1 MDDFA
6 VSDAPVLAADVRLRY
21 AAQMSLN
28 VTLALTAAF
37 LTLGVFA
44 GWRGGRPPNPHSGPR
59 MIPWRMIMLLS
70 AAAMGTIS
78 LILLAIVWRTRR
90 FKPPRGYMAF
100 AIFVA
105 AAPIIALA
113 GRLMT

>member
-1 MDDFA
+1 VDGFA
-6 VSDAPVLAADVRLRY
+6 VSDAPALAAGVRLRY

-70 AAAMGTIS
+70 AAGA
-78 LILLAIVWRTRR
+78 ILMLAHLLN
-90 FKPPRGYMAF
+90 
-100 AIFVA
+100 
-105 AAPIIALA
+105 LA
-113 GRLMT
+113 GVTTGRGN

>member
-1 MDDFA
+1 MDGFA
-6 VSDAPVLAADVRLRY
+6 VSDAPALAAGVRLRY

-70 AAAMGTIS
+70 AAGA
-78 LILLAIVWRTRR
+78 ILMLAHLLN
-90 FKPPRGYMAF
+90 
-100 AIFVA
+100 
-105 AAPIIALA
+105 LA
-113 GRLMT
+113 GVTTGRGN

>member
-1 MDDFA
+1 VDDFA

-70 AAAMGTIS
+70 AAGA
-78 LILLAIVWRTRR
+78 ILMLAHLLN
-90 FKPPRGYMAF
+90 
-100 AIFVA
+100 
-105 AAPIIALA
+105 LA
-113 GRLMT
+113 GVTTGRGN